1 MGTENGNGDGE
12 WEQGLDNGNWNG
24 EWERGLENGNGK
36 RDQERDAVLQ
46 RAPRGGGG
54 GARGHRAGQSRVG
67 RAGAGTLW
75 HVRWL

>member
-1 MGTENGNGDGE
+1 MGTGIGQREREWRTGTGMENGNR
-12 WEQGLDNGNWNG
+12 NG

-67 RAGAGTLW
+67 RAGAGTL
-75 HVRWL
+75 